1 MKPRKSF
8 TRTALALAVSSL
20 AVPVLAAET
29 IQFDPDGP
37 GVRTPISV
45 LAFDWTQNSALAVG
59 GNPSGGLMAGDVVHL
74 LAHAKLAKLIN
85 SNGVGISLPSGVE
98 ITFVAGFAESV
109 TAPAQPGAGPAGFQ
123 FDSGSQLPNFFEM
136 WVSTPDHNALAGT
149 GYNNGKRILSGVVTS
164 SIGNYSGGLPI
175 QALDLFGTNNYP
187 GISTITGVGSTQL
200 SGVIT
205 SADEDYFPGLTP
217 TQLANLKV
225 FFNTSTVTP
234 YRQINPSA
242 KFVGDG
248 AELDLNLVP
257 PAFVGPVPNVL
268 ANIGTTNGGPH
279 GVRDGDPSNDLN
291 FELQA
296 DSNQSFEPG
305 VEIPGSCR
313 VTYGGNDKNGNI
325 DLKKFGEICSRDKGN
340 VVSCYTFGGQVGAP
354 TTNPN
359 QGGPFGEHTH
369 HQVQGDAGDF
379 VFRAGTHSAPENT
392 RIDAVACKDPGA
404 IQPAAANASFK
415 QIDFEGTGSFR
426 TLSAQAKEYLEA
438 KGGTDIETDNV
449 SDARYYFRVDMVD
462 TGEPGSGAKEPDKQD
477 CQDFL
482 DADQNFPLATP
493 DPRYLEADGG
503 FAESGASCADV
514 YQFFICPTEASC
526 EEDEAMYAVRGYLT
540 GGNIQLHK
548 VVK

>member
-1 MKPRKSF
+1 MKPRKCF
-8 TRTALALAVSSL
+8 VRTALALTVSSL
-20 AVPVLAAET
+20 ALPVFAAEA
-29 IQFDPDGP
+29 ISFDPDGP
-37 GVRTPISV
+37 GTRQPISV

-59 GNPSGGLMAGDVVHL
+59 GNPSGGLTAGDVVHL
-74 LAHAKLAKLIN
+74 LAHAKLAKVIN
-85 SNGVGISLPSGVE
+85 QDGVGISLPSGIEV
-98 ITFVAGFAESV
+98 TFVAGFAENV
-109 TAPAQPGAGPAGFQ
+109 TAPAAPGAGPAGFE
-123 FDSGSQLPNFFEM
+123 FAAASSLPNFFEM

-149 GYNNGKRILSGVVTS
+149 NYNNGKRILYGVVTS
-164 SIGNYSGGLPI
+164 SIGNYAGGAPI
-175 QALDLFGTNNYP
+175 QALDLFGINNYP

-200 SGVIT
+200 SGVIVT
-205 SADEDYFPGLTP
+205 ADEDYFPGLTP

-242 KFVGDG
+242 RFVGD
-248 AELDLNLVP
+248 AADLDPNTNE
-257 PAFVGPVPNVL
+257 FVGPAPNVL

-279 GVRDGDPSNDLN
+279 GARDGIATNDLN

-305 VEIPGSCR
+305 QEIPGTCR
-313 VTYGGNDKNGNI
+313 VTYGGNDRNGNI

-340 VVSCYTFGGQVGAP
+340 VLNCYTFGGQVGAP
-354 TTNPN
+354 TNDPN

-369 HQVQGDAGDF
+369 HQVQGEAGDF

-426 TLSAQAKEYLEA
+426 TLSDEAKTYLEA
-438 KGGTDIETDNV
+438 NGGTDIEPDNA

-462 TGEPGSGAKEPDKQD
+462 TGEPGNGAKQQDKQA
-477 CQDFL
+477 CEDFL
-482 DADQNFPLATP
+482 AADLNLPLTTP

-514 YQFFICPTEASC
+514 YQFYICPTAAPC
-526 EEDEAMYAVRGYLT
+526 EEADAMYAVRGYLT